1 MSQLPDE
8 TLRRIL
14 QQIQATAQQSS
25 RALAISKAQIAQK
38 ERDKKMLQLTI
49 SELGAIPKGDGV
61 GDVKMY
67 KGVGKMFMQV
77 PRKTVEKELKTEEK
91 EISDEVSNLGKKSK
105 YLEKQLAEAQS
116 QLRDIFHHSDTK
128 DS

>member
-14 QQIQATAQQSS
+14 QQIQTTAQQSS
-25 RALAISKAQIAQK
+25 RALAVSKAQVSQK

-49 SELGAIPKGDGV
+49 SELNAVPRGQGAD
-61 GDVKMY
+61 DVKMY
-67 KGVGKMFMQV
+67 KGVGKMFLQV
-77 PRKTVEKELKTEEK
+77 PRKTIEKELKTEEK
-91 EISDEVSNLGKKSK
+91 EMSDELSNLGKKTK

-128 DS
+128 ES